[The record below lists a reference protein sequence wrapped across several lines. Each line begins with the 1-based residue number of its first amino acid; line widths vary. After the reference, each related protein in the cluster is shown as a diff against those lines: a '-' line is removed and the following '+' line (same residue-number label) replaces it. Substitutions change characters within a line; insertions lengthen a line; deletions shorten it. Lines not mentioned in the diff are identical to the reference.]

1 MLLSRYSRLFLSAA
15 ATGLVATGG
24 AATDPAGA
32 PADVI
37 TAFHATLLDNMKHGK
52 QYGCDGRAQRL
63 STAVDATYDIPFIAE
78 RALRRDWSQLTPDQR
93 TQFVAAYKDMVT
105 TTYATEFRSFDGD
118 SFNTLDSKD
127 LPNGFEVVHARLKP
141 GHGDAHTFDYVLHPA
156 AGGWRVAN
164 VISDGVSTLSLQ
176 SEQYASVFE
185 QKGGFEGLMTWL
197 QGQTRDKRNECSA
210 KSAG

>member
-1 MLLSRYSRLFLSAA
+1 MPLSRYSRVFF
-15 ATGLVATGG
+15 G
-24 AATDPAGA
+24 AAGVVVIASGSARADPAGG
-32 PADVI
+32 PADVV
-37 TAFHATLLDNMKHGK
+37 TAFHATLLDNMKHGR

-78 RALRRDWSQLTPDQR
+78 RALRRDWSKLTPEQR

-105 TTYATEFRSFDGD
+105 TTYATEFRSYDGD
-118 SFNTLDSKD
+118 AFSTLDSKD
-127 LPNGFEVVHARLKP
+127 MPNGFEVVHARLKP

-185 QKGGFEGLMTWL
+185 QKGGFDGLIAWL
-197 QGQTRDKRNECSA
+197 QAQTGDKRKECSA